1 MELTT
6 TPAAPSAP
14 AAPVEAVKTEAAPAQ
29 IVLSPEEEK
38 IVADFL
44 PKINVKDSNLVLQYG
59 AAAQKNVASFSEN
72 ALGSV
77 RTKDLGQVG
86 DSLAEL
92 VVELKGFGVE
102 EEKKGIFGLFKKAG
116 NRLESMKAEYAKVEA
131 MWTRSPGSWRSIRW
145 S

>member
-1 MELTT
+1 MTENKTVPELTLELTT

-59 AAAQKNVASFSEN
+59 AGSQQKIADFSQN
-72 ALGSV
+72 ILDNV
-77 RTKDLGQVG
+77 RT
-86 DSLAEL
+86 
-92 VVELKGFGVE
+92 
-102 EEKKGIFGLFKKAG
+102 
-116 NRLESMKAEYAKVEA
+116 
-131 MWTRSPGSWRSIRW
+131 
-145 S
+145 